1 METAKVDI
9 RKLQILNDRINQCI
23 DALNQVRLSVHGLSH
38 SGGLQGPQ
46 AFSPQGFGAQGFAT
60 PGFGAGVSSP
70 FGQGLGQSPLTQ
82 GFVPGF
88 SHSTGLMGGI
98 GGFPPAMGWNPYLG
112 LSHTSPEIFEASSRA
127 ALADP
132 FLVARIAQT
141 FPYAQLPVPPVV
153 TIY

>member
-23 DALNQVRLSVHGLSH
+23 DALNQVRLSVHGLAH

-46 AFSPQGFGAQGFAT
+46 GFSPQGFG
-60 PGFGAGVSSP
+60 PGLSSP
-70 FGQGLGQSPLTQ
+70 FGLQGIGPSPLTQ
-82 GFVPGF
+82 GFAPGF
-88 SHSTGLMGGI
+88 SHSTGFMGGI
-98 GGFPPAMGWNPYLG
+98 GGFPPTMGWNPYLG

>member
-38 SGGLQGPQ
+38 SGGLQGTQ
-46 AFSPQGFGAQGFAT
+46 GFSPQGFGPQ
-60 PGFGAGVSSP
+60 GFGAGVSSP
-70 FGQGLGQSPLTQ
+70 FGLQGLGQSPLTQ
-82 GFVPGF
+82 GFGPGF
-88 SHSTGLMGGI
+88 SHSTGFMGGI

>member
-38 SGGLQGPQ
+38 AGGLPGSAGFGSSLSSQFGLQGIGQ
-46 AFSPQGFGAQGFAT
+46 APFTQGFA
-60 PGFGAGVSSP
+60 
-70 FGQGLGQSPLTQ
+70 
-82 GFVPGF
+82 PGF
-88 SHSTGLMGGI
+88 SHSTGLMGGV
-98 GGFPPAMGWNPYLG
+98 GGFPPTMGWNPYLG
-112 LSHTSPEIFEASSRA
+112 LSHTSPEILEASSRA

-141 FPYAQLPVPPVV
+141 FPYAQFPVPPVV